1 MNLVIKHGEAFMH
14 LGDKAQF
21 FSDPIPSDITAKE
34 LYERLSDLQEAVE
47 YAKAQVRL
55 DIAH

>member
-1 MNLVIKHGEAFMH
+1 MNLVIKYGEEFMH

-21 FSDPIPSDITAKE
+21 FSQPMPVDITAKE
-34 LYERLSDLQEAVE
+34 LYERLTELQEAVE